1 MTREK
6 LMTSIVTV
14 NRVSTKFVPANRPAK
29 SIFKNDTSA
38 KSWNFTPRF
47 ISKFERCVIPS
58 GIPIRVAAII
68 PRRIEPFT
76 FLACRIPMMT
86 RPTSA
91 TSAPLIKTISAP
103 LLHLEKSTRLTS
115 VAGLEMTIPA
125 FFSPIIVIN
134 RPIPGVI
141 AVLTA
146 SGIDLII
153 ASRRPIAVIT
163 MKKIPD
169 INTITSA
176 CPYVYPIPSTTV
188 YAKNAFNPMP
198 GA

>member
-1 MTREK
+1 M
-6 LMTSIVTV
+6 
-14 NRVSTKFVPANRPAK
+14 
-29 SIFKNDTSA
+29 
-38 KSWNFTPRF
+38 
-47 ISKFERCVIPS
+47 
-58 GIPIRVAAII
+58 
-68 PRRIEPFT
+68 
-76 FLACRIPMMT
+76 
-86 RPTSA
+86 
-91 TSAPLIKTISAP
+91 
-103 LLHLEKSTRLTS
+103 EKSTRLTS

-176 CPYVYPIPSTTV
+176 CPYVYHIPSTTV